1 MTHNNVNLSIDY
13 LLKDIHAGRLGLPDL
28 QRPFVWGNDKIR
40 KLYDSLIKGF
50 PIGYIMVW
58 QAPADYN
65 KIKHIGTDEK
75 SISIAQDI
83 VIDGQQRLTA
93 LYATIYGVEIVDSN
107 YVRRRIKIS
116 YNPFTKTFENWSA
129 AIDKNKVYIPDI
141 YTVFDAQRKANLPVF
156 IDGYIYDLNEA
167 RAKKG
172 EPEVSNEEKSQIQ
185 NGIYDLLNILNYN
198 IICTTITRDMEEED
212 VAEIFV
218 RVNSGGQTLT
228 QDNFISTLLSVYASD
243 IREKIE
249 NFCIDSRTPKPNTA
263 YNELIELDSS
273 QIIRSTAAIAFK
285 RARLGYVYKMLRGTD
300 LATKIVSEETLNTNI
315 SLFRGAL
322 EQVLDLNNWHAFLNI
337 AKSAGFVNKKL
348 VSATSTIIYSYA
360 LYLIAKNEFKLSSD
374 ELTRVFKAWF
384 FAASLSSFYVEKTT
398 ETVAEQQLTY
408 IKEQVTNKDEFIAFM
423 NKSTKDRMT
432 NDFFDVRLRNALDER
447 NAQGPFWNGF
457 VASQIVLGYKTL
469 FSTSAIENLFNLG
482 ASGTKN
488 NFDFHHIFPKHFLQE
503 QGYTS
508 KDFDKR
514 ANFTILDYQK
524 NIEISDKDPQVYMVE
539 QAQKMQPDAFNA
551 SLKQNAIPLNVT
563 ELTFEQFIEQRKDMM
578 IQIVRDAYNT
588 VKPE

>member
-1 MTHNNVNLSIDY
+1 M
-13 LLKDIHAGRLGLPDL
+13 
-28 QRPFVWGNDKIR
+28 
-40 KLYDSLIKGF
+40 
-50 PIGYIMVW
+50 
-58 QAPADYN
+58 
-65 KIKHIGTDEK
+65 
-75 SISIAQDI
+75 
-83 VIDGQQRLTA
+83 TA
-93 LYATIYGVEIVDSN
+93 LYATIYGVEIVDSS

-116 YNPFTKTFENWSA
+116 FNPFTKTFENWSA

-156 IDGYIYDLNEA
+156 IDSYISELNEA
-167 RAKKG
+167 RAKKD
-172 EPEVSNEEKSQIQ
+172 EPVVSNEEKSQIQ
-185 NGIYDLLNILNYN
+185 NGIYDLLNILNFN

-300 LATKIVSEETLNTNI
+300 LATKVVSEETLNTNI

-408 IKEQVTNKDEFIAFM
+408 IKEQVTSKDEFIAFM

-488 NFDFHHIFPKHFLQE
+488 NFDFHHIFPKHFLE
-503 QGYTS
+503 EKGYTS

-524 NIEISDKDPQVYMVE
+524 NIEISDKNPQVYMAE
-539 QAQKMQPDAFNA
+539 QAQKMQPDAYNT

-563 ELTFEQFIEQRKDMM
+563 DLTFEQFIEQRKDLM
-578 IQIVRDAYNT
+578 IQIVRDAYNNI
-588 VKPE
+588 KPE

>member
-1 MTHNNVNLSIDY
+1 MTEKLKFSDY
-13 LLKDIHAGRLGLPDL
+13 GCFLVCDNSLKSFDSE
-28 QRPFVWGNDKIR
+28 
-40 KLYDSLIKGF
+40 LYDSLIKGF

-300 LATKIVSEETLNTNI
+300 LATKVVSEDTLNTNI

-337 AKSAGFVNKKL
+337 ANPYVC
-348 VSATSTIIYSYA
+348 Y
-360 LYLIAKNEFKLSSD
+360 KNYMFM
-374 ELTRVFKAWF
+374 
-384 FAASLSSFYVEKTT
+384 
-398 ETVAEQQLTY
+398 AE
-408 IKEQVTNKDEFIAFM
+408 
-423 NKSTKDRMT
+423 SC
-432 NDFFDVRLRNALDER
+432 
-447 NAQGPFWNGF
+447 
-457 VASQIVLGYKTL
+457 
-469 FSTSAIENLFNLG
+469 
-482 ASGTKN
+482 
-488 NFDFHHIFPKHFLQE
+488 
-503 QGYTS
+503 
-508 KDFDKR
+508 
-514 ANFTILDYQK
+514 
-524 NIEISDKDPQVYMVE
+524 
-539 QAQKMQPDAFNA
+539 
-551 SLKQNAIPLNVT
+551 
-563 ELTFEQFIEQRKDMM
+563 
-578 IQIVRDAYNT
+578 
-588 VKPE
+588 

>member
-273 QIIRSTAAIAFK
+273 QIIRSTASIAFK

-300 LATKIVSEETLNTNI
+300 LSTKVVSEETLNTNI
-315 SLFRGAL
+315 SLFRDAL

-482 ASGTKN
+482 ASGSKN

-563 ELTFEQFIEQRKDMM
+563 ELTFEQFIEQRKDLM
-578 IQIVRDAYNT
+578 IQIVRDAYNNI
-588 VKPE
+588 KPE